1 MSSSLSRI
9 LASLAVASLVAAPAI
24 AAKGKPLRTGQTTSY
39 GAAGDTT
46 AGIRRSVVDNGYGWI
61 KDQRT
66 GLMWEKKDDSSG
78 VHGKRR
84 TYSWS
89 ASGSNT
95 ATGTVFTS
103 FLAELNTPPCF
114 AGFCDW
120 RLPTRLELSSIVDL
134 GVVGA
139 EDVPMVEP
147 VFEAN
152 CLPGCTVALCSCTDA
167 GTGGGYWT
175 STTFAGS
182 DNQAWLIGFRTGS
195 PETFGKTN
203 PLHVRAVRNYIIEEE
218 P

>member
-9 LASLAVASLVAAPAI
+9 LASLAIAGLVAAPAI

-46 AGIRRSVVDNGYGWI
+46 AGIRRSLVDNGYGWI

-84 TYSWS
+84 TYTWS
-89 ASGSNT
+89 TSGSNT

-120 RLPTRLELSSIVDL
+120 RLPTRFELDTITNLGAVDP
-134 GVVGA
+134 GA
-139 EDVPMVEP
+139 PAVDPIFDTDCVTGCD
-147 VFEAN
+147 VFE
-152 CLPGCTVALCSCTDA
+152 CSCTDTNA
-167 GTGGGYWT
+167 YWT
-175 STTFAGS
+175 SSTFAENPAKAWVVLFTQGGQS
-182 DNQAWLIGFRTGS
+182 EYTKTSNLQAA
-195 PETFGKTN
+195 
-203 PLHVRAVRNYIIEEE
+203 RAVRNVR
-218 P
+218 

>member
-120 RLPTRLELSSIVDL
+120 RLPTRFELDTITNL
-134 GVVGA
+134 GAVGA
-139 EDVPMVEP
+139 TSPTVEP
-147 VFEAN
+147 LFDTA
-152 CLPGCTVALCSCTDA
+152 CTSGCTIDECSCTSRNA
-167 GTGGGYWT
+167 YWT
-175 STTFAGS
+175 SSTLAEDPGQTWTVHFIDGS
-182 DNQAWLIGFRTGS
+182 QPS
-195 PETFGKTN
+195 YSKTMAQRA
-203 PLHVRAVRNYIIEEE
+203 RAVRNFR
-218 P
+218 